1 MIQTINDLSGMI
13 PPSPPPSESQDAE
26 ESQDGGEGDS
36 GGGQIRFQVTL
47 EEGEGED
54 TEAPG
59 GM

>member
-1 MIQTINDLSGMI
+1 MI